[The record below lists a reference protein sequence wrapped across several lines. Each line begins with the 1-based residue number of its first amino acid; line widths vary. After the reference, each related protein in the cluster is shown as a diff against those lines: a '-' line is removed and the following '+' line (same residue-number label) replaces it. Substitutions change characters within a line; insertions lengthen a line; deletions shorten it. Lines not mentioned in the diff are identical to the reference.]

1 MASQATVHD
10 TGPDSIEALTE
21 DRQKM
26 WSGFTAAIAGV
37 VVFTVILLIGMAVFL
52 L

>member
-1 MASQATVHD
+1 MASTTTVQD
-10 TGPDSIEALTE
+10 TGPDSFESLLE

-26 WSGFTAAIAGV
+26 WSGFTAAIAGLV
-37 VVFTVILLIGMAVFL
+37 AFVVILLIGMAVFL

>member
-1 MASQATVHD
+1 MASQATVED
-10 TGPDSIEALTE
+10 TGPDSLEALVE

-37 VVFTVILLIGMAVFL
+37 LALTVILLIGMAVFL